1 MNKHLIYIS
10 QDNFSL
16 YISQQLNENG
26 FIISLYD
33 NQLGIEYE
41 LATYIGDRYY
51 PNQYQEDKFMKY
63 FFLEAKKNKKIKHEM
78 IKYIRSVNV
87 PSMSYSRLKRIIKIK
102 YVLFLNKLNN
112 FNFTS

>member
-41 LATYIGDRYY
+41 LATYVGDRYY
-51 PNQYQEDKFMKY
+51 LNQYQEDKFMKN

-78 IKYIRSVNV
+78 IKYIKSVNV
-87 PSMSYSRLKRIIKIK
+87 PSMTYLRLKRIIKIK
-102 YVLFLNKLNN
+102 YILFLNKLNN

>member
-10 QDNFSL
+10 KDNFSL
-16 YISQQLNENG
+16 YISQQLDENG

-78 IKYIRSVNV
+78 IKYIKSVNV
-87 PSMSYSRLKRIIKIK
+87 PSMTYLRLKRIIKIN

-112 FNFTS
+112 FKFTS

>member
-10 QDNFSL
+10 KDNFSL
-16 YISQQLNENG
+16 YISQQLDENG

-41 LATYIGDRYY
+41 LATYVGDRYY

-78 IKYIRSVNV
+78 IKYIKSVNV
-87 PSMSYSRLKRIIKIK
+87 PSMTYLRLKRIIKIK

>member
-41 LATYIGDRYY
+41 LATYVGDRYY

-87 PSMSYSRLKRIIKIK
+87 PSMTYSRLKRIIKIK
-102 YVLFLNKLNN
+102 YILFLNKLNN

>member
-78 IKYIRSVNV
+78 IKYIKSVNV
-87 PSMSYSRLKRIIKIK
+87 PSMTYLRLKRIIKIN

-112 FNFTS
+112 FKFTS

>member
-16 YISQQLNENG
+16 YISQQLDENG

-87 PSMSYSRLKRIIKIK
+87 PSMTYSRLKRIIKIK
-102 YVLFLNKLNN
+102 YILFFNKLNN
-112 FNFTS
+112 FNFVS